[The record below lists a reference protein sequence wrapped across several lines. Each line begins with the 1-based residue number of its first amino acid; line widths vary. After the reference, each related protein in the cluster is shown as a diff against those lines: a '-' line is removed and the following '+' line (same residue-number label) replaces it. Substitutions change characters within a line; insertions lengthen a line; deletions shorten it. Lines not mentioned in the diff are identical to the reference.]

1 MKPLIHVDRIIGK
14 TNTVLEKFRFPESFC
29 MRAHLVQL
37 SDHLRII
44 NRNYP
49 VQRRNTWVA
58 RPGAKYFRPINQQNS
73 RRLLVEKQFGN
84 LSMDLVKKKRRKK
97 EEEQFYVCCFSGW
110 FISKIQIWG
119 NCNIHVSCNKTYLY
133 NL

>member
-14 TNTVLEKFRFPESFC
+14 TNTVLEKLRFPESFC
-29 MRAHLVQL
+29 TRAHLVQL

-44 NRNYP
+44 DRNYP

-73 RRLLVEKQFGN
+73 RRLLVYSCKKLYGEAIWYFINGFSKKE
-84 LSMDLVKKKRRKK
+84 KKKEK
-97 EEEQFYVCCFSGW
+97 EEVPILCVLLFWLIYF
-110 FISKIQIWG
+110 K
-119 NCNIHVSCNKTYLY
+119 NPDLRKL
-133 NL
+133 